1 MKYGARKRLGVAG
14 MAVALLCAGCR
25 ADTVPARDDE
35 RDAYTVPAAEPAP
48 DPNEMPG
55 TNAVPG
61 TDASPSTRGPAPGSS
76 VAAVQDP
83 SWQSEFAIEQCELLT
98 VGGNDFFV
106 LQPGFQL
113 VLESAAERLV
123 ITVLDETSTV
133 DGVETRIVEE
143 REWRGDRLIEVSR
156 NFFAT
161 CAATDDVFY
170 FGEEVDDY
178 VDGEAV
184 GHAGEWLAGEDG
196 ARAGLIMPAT
206 PSIGMRYFQEVAPEV
221 AMDRAEVV
229 SLTHALE
236 TPAGTFS
243 DCLRTQE
250 GSALKPGEREF
261 KTYAPGIGL
270 IQDQSLLLVAF
281 GYDLVP

>member
-1 MKYGARKRLGVAG
+1 
-14 MAVALLCAGCR
+14 
-25 ADTVPARDDE
+25 
-35 RDAYTVPAAEPAP
+35 
-48 DPNEMPG
+48 MPS
-55 TNAVPG
+55 
-61 TDASPSTRGPAPGSS
+61 TDATSGIAVSPGSTAGT
-76 VAAVQDP
+76 VEDTA
-83 SWQSEFAIEQCELLT
+83 WQSEFGLDQCDLAT
-98 VGGNDFFV
+98 VGGNDYFI
-106 LQPGFQL
+106 LEPGFQL

-123 ITVLDETSTV
+123 ITVLDETATI

-143 REWRGDRLIEVSR
+143 REWRGDSLIEVSR

-161 CAATDDVFY
+161 CAATGDVFY

-178 VDGEAV
+178 ASGEVVNHTGA
-184 GHAGEWLAGEDG
+184 WLAGEAG
-196 ARAGLIMPAT
+196 AGAGLIMPAQ
-206 PSIGMRYFQEVAPEV
+206 PRIGMRYFQEVAPEV

-229 SLTHALE
+229 SLTHTLE

-270 IQDQSLLLVAF
+270 VQDQSLLLVAY